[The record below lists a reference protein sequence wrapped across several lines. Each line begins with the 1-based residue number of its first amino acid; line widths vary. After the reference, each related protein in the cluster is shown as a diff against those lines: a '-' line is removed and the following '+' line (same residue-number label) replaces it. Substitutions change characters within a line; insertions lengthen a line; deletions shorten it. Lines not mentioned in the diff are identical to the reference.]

1 MPIWIEDMNGR
12 EIISVK
18 PEEKEMKV

>member
-1 MPIWIEDMNGR
+1 MPIRIEDMNGR